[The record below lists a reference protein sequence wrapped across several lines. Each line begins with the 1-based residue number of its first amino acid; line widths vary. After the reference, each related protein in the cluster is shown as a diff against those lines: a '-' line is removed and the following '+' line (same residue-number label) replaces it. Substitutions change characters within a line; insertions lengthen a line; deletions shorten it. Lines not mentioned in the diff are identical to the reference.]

1 MGNKTG
7 VRGHHPE
14 ANALEQSTQSRKSFH
29 KKASRCMHQALWGL
43 RGFLLCSLGVA
54 GDRWRETGPFT
65 SLRPRVS
72 QELGSSRVL
81 TGRCRRRFEELSPVH
96 L

>member
-14 ANALEQSTQSRKSFH
+14 AKCSGIVNSEQKILPQESEQM
-29 KKASRCMHQALWGL
+29 CQALWGL
-43 RGFLLCSLGVA
+43 CGFLLCTLGVA
-54 GDRWRETGPFT
+54 GDKWRETGPFT

-72 QELGSSRVL
+72 QDLGSSRVL